1 MNHLATLSAE
11 SLLAIPLSAP
21 ERLFAGDEAQ
31 ARQEFR
37 TLVSI
42 WHPDRCRQAEA
53 TEVFQHLNRLYD
65 AATDKLQRGIWQ
77 TADLLTLRAKDGTR
91 YEISY
96 RREHEF
102 ELGRLFIGTETVTWL
117 VGKEHADLF
126 QNALAVINGLPFADR
141 RMAAEIQPA
150 LPEIAAWFE
159 TSDHLALVMRKAPD
173 LLLLRDMLDHFG
185 GQMDARHVAWI
196 ISSLLNLVC
205 YLDYAKLAHNAILS
219 NAVFISPQQHSSAL
233 LGGWW
238 YAVRQG
244 QPMRAAPAM
253 TVQYAPPD
261 AIARKRGDLRTDLE
275 LVRAVG
281 RELLGDISGARLAR
295 DKAAPQPMLDWLRLP
310 AGRSPLH
317 DYQTWQRQVLK
328 ASFGERRFVKLNLS
342 TTDLY

>member
-1 MNHLATLSAE
+1 MNHLATLTAE

-21 ERLFAGDEAQ
+21 ERLFTGDADQ

-37 TLVSI
+37 ALVSI
-42 WHPDRCRQAEA
+42 WHPDRCRRAEA
-53 TEVFQHLNRLYD
+53 NPVFQHLNRLYD
-65 AATDKLQRGIWQ
+65 AAVQKLQKGFWQ
-77 TADLLTLRAKDGTR
+77 TADLLTLRATDGTR

-102 ELGRLFIGTETVTWL
+102 ELGRLFIGAETVTWL

-126 QNALAVINGLPFADR
+126 ENALAVINSLPFADG
-141 RMAAEIQPA
+141 RMAAEMQPA
-150 LPEIAAWFE
+150 LPEIAAQIE
-159 TSDHLALVMRKAPD
+159 TRDQLALVMRKAPD
-173 LLLLRDMLDHFG
+173 WLLLRDVLDLCG
-185 GQMDARHVAWI
+185 GRMDARHVAWI
-196 ISSLLNLVC
+196 ISSLLNLAC
-205 YLDYAKLAHNAILS
+205 YLDFARLAHNAILS

-244 QPMRAAPAM
+244 QPLRAAPAA

-261 AIARKRGDLRTDLE
+261 AITRKRSDIRTDLE

-281 RELLGDISGARLAR
+281 RELLGDMTGARLAR

-310 AGRSPLH
+310 ASGSPVR
-317 DYQTWQRQVLK
+317 DYQTWQQALK